1 MLRQSSSKK
10 ASHVVWD
17 EENLKSNLEIQ
28 KQYSAVKIAEPKTP
42 YRPPLLD
49 AELDEEMRPLELEE
63 EGEQCNGMSCI
74 FREAVAYTWTVV
86 TCSAEQVHQ

>member
-10 ASHVVWD
+10 ASHIVWD

-49 AELDEEMRPLELEE
+49 AELDEEMRPLELDE
-63 EGEQCNGMSCI
+63 EGEQCNVMS
-74 FREAVAYTWTVV
+74 
-86 TCSAEQVHQ
+86 

>member
-10 ASHVVWD
+10 GSHVVWD

-28 KQYSAVKIAEPKTP
+28 KEYSAVKIAEPKTP

-49 AELDEEMRPLELEE
+49 AELDEEMRPLELDDK
-63 EGEQCNGMSCI
+63 GEQRTIALTYRCVVPLDLNACI
-74 FREAVAYTWTVV
+74 CALRRSE
-86 TCSAEQVHQ
+86 C